1 MGASNAFGQ
10 PAGAQAILGQ
20 AQLQQQGTSLV
31 VTTQN
36 AVGTNRSVINWQ
48 SFSVPAGSTTRFDQP
63 SAKSLSINRVVGND
77 PSAIFGSLS
86 SNGRLV
92 LVNPAGIA
100 VGAGAVVDTAGFTA
114 STLRLSEADALAG
127 RLVFGGDGLGGG
139 ALKVDGQILARSG
152 DVVLIAPNVQ
162 VGSQALVQAPGG
174 ATILAAGQK
183 VELTGRGLEGI
194 RLELQAPADQAV
206 NLGTLQGDAVGIFA
220 GQLKHSGLIQATAVT
235 ADGGK
240 VLLRASG
247 DNLVDGQ
254 IKATNGDKG
263 GSVDVLGQRVGLMAN
278 AAVDASGAAGG
289 GTVRIGGDYQGANP
303 DVQNAQ
309 RTYVD
314 PTATILADATQN
326 GNGGKVI
333 VWADDQTQSFGTI
346 SARGGAQGG
355 DGGFV
360 EVSGKHR
367 LQFDSKVDTRAPQ
380 GKTGTLLLDPDDI
393 TIATTGSAYSSPI
406 AFIDTPSSMSL
417 LVNSINGA
425 TTNVELQAKNNI
437 TFDAPVNMVN
447 TGIALSAR
455 AGSMI
460 FVNQPITTKG
470 GAITLTAGDP
480 GGTLGGDGGALYVN
494 AHLDTTGAGTMPL
507 GAPIFLQSQASDTGG
522 ASLAIGAI
530 NINAGTAG
538 EVNIS
543 GQGIDIFG
551 ASITAGQIYLES
563 YSGATN
569 ISGGSTLNSNNQDI
583 YIYAGTES
591 PSGSVG
597 VFISD
602 STIDAGAGY
611 IEING
616 STNYEGTFGVKI
628 ERSVD
633 LSAAGGISITGQ
645 NLSAS
650 VSSGGGGIGIGDCE
664 CTTTLTGSG
673 LLTLTGSAPST
684 QGYGIYFADAQ
695 VTRTGAITATGTAP
709 GGQGISLSSAN
720 ISASSA
726 LSISAYGGGLEII
739 DSSLSSGAAGMTL
752 KADQMKLQGAGG
764 SINAGTGIVTV
775 KTATAARPIDL
786 GITTDDAAALEL
798 SASELNLFAGTGVL
812 HIGDPTA
819 GSINISNSI
828 APQFG
833 GMLSLESGGTIT
845 QASSAVLGASKLK
858 LKAADGITLKEANQV
873 SSLSVGAGTMYVS
886 FYDAAYPLELLAVDV
901 ANYVDIRS
909 ADRLLISGPVSSDG
923 GGVTLQSGPGN
934 SVVVQSSV
942 DSGTGPMLLQSGGL
956 IDVSG
961 ATLSTSN
968 AAVSMTAATSVS
980 IASSSITTG
989 SGAVTIQ
996 GGSSVILTSISV
1008 DSGGLALVGNYI
1020 NTVDSAI
1027 VTANAPVSM
1036 VAADG
1041 QVSINSTSIVSGNGD
1056 ITITAGGPALVAH
1069 AVMIR
1074 DSVLSAGTGDVSLY
1088 GETQTGDGVYVDS
1101 SSPGLTISG
1110 ANVSITGKTSLGSSY
1125 SAVYVGGQRIS
1136 GSQSVAISA
1145 ENGGFYIDTASIV
1158 AGAGG
1163 LSLSATGGTS
1173 YVEIANSTLEI
1184 AGNVV
1189 LQAAGATINQFGG
1202 GITASGLMANGDV
1215 VTLSGNNDVQTL
1227 SGRAQ
1232 SGDFKFNN
1240 VGTAVPLEIATVD
1253 AIGGIQAGGVVE
1265 VKTPGLLK
1273 LKQLVSSGASGDAIT
1288 LVAND
1293 LSTSGGSLSAPS
1305 GRWAVFLQ
1313 SPTGPTTNLVG
1324 SPGSGNS
1331 AVWNRTFTGDT
1342 AASLPEAGNR
1352 YVFAFQPQVTVIV
1365 DPATK
1370 VYDGTNSFS
1379 GLTAT
1384 VTGIPNASV
1393 SGNVFSV
1400 EAVSLNPLVSS
1411 KNVGSYP
1418 IALQSLVQAD
1428 AYAITYTPVMAD
1440 ITPAVLTASITAADK
1455 VYDGSAAAASSF
1467 TITGGLI
1474 GSETVSASGAATFAD
1489 KNAGIGKTV
1498 TANTVSLADGANGG
1512 LASNYTLAVGQTTTA
1527 DITAAT
1533 LTISAASDSRVYDG
1547 TTVSSLGPLAAGL
1560 VGGDTLSASQ
1570 SFDSKNAGARTLLVN
1585 GGYTVND
1592 GNGGNNYVVT
1602 TVGNTGSITPAT
1614 LTISAA
1620 TETKTYDATTSGFNA
1635 PSVSGLMGSDT
1646 VIGLGQSFDSQNAGS
1661 RILTVNGGYT
1671 VNDGNSGNNYTVTT
1685 ASNTGTIT
1693 PAPLTVA
1700 ALNQSKQHGDTFT
1713 FTGLEIDVTGLQGG
1727 EQVKSAALSSAGA
1740 PQDAAYGNYLIT
1752 AGGSLVGANGFSASN
1767 YKVTYQPGVLVV
1779 SPVDVLATQ
1788 QVNNQVV
1795 TFLGLFVQEY
1805 TEQNEKDKPKG
1816 DPDIVLTETCK
1827 P

>member
-10 PAGAQAILGQ
+10 PAGAQVIQGQ
-20 AQLQQQGTSLV
+20 AQLQQQGNSLV

-36 AVGTNRSVINWQ
+36 ALGTNRSVINWQ
-48 SFSVPAGSTTRFDQP
+48 SFSVPAGSTARFDQP
-63 SAKSLSINRVVGND
+63 SAQSLSINRVVGND
-77 PSAIFGSLS
+77 PSAIFGTLS

-114 STLRLSEADALAG
+114 STLRLSEADAQAG

-139 ALKVDGQILARSG
+139 PLKVDGSILARSG
-152 DVVLIAPNVQ
+152 DVVLAPNVQ
-162 VGSQALVQAPGG
+162 VGSQALVQAPSG

-220 GQLKHSGLIQATAVT
+220 AQLKHSGLIQATAVST
-235 ADGGK
+235 EGGK
-240 VLLRASG
+240 VVLKGQQVADISG
-247 DNLVDGQ
+247 TTE
-254 IKATNGDKG
+254 ARSGDKG
-263 GSVDVLGQRVGLMAN
+263 GQVHVTANKVMLRSGSVIDVSGAHGGGEALIGGGWQGNDSRVAN
-278 AAVDASGAAGG
+278 AKDILIEANAVIKADALVAGDG
-289 GTVRIGGDYQGANP
+289 GTVVAWSDGATRVYGSISARGG
-303 DVQNAQ
+303 
-309 RTYVD
+309 TSS
-314 PTATILADATQN
+314 
-326 GNGGKVI
+326 GNGGKVETSGHYL
-333 VWADDQTQSFGTI
+333 DM
-346 SARGGAQGG
+346 QG
-355 DGGFV
+355 
-360 EVSGKHR
+360 S
-367 LQFDSKVDTRAPQ
+367 VDTRAPN
-380 GKTGTLLLDPDDI
+380 GTLGQLLLDPTNI
-393 TIATTGSAYSSPI
+393 YIA
-406 AFIDTPSSMSL
+406 DSL
-417 LVNSINGA
+417 
-425 TTNVELQAKNNI
+425 
-437 TFDAPVNMVN
+437 
-447 TGIALSAR
+447 AR
-455 AGSMI
+455 AQTSGMIGSDASI
-460 FVNQPITTKG
+460 D
-470 GAITLTAGDP
+470 GAVPPTLTATPTGSPDDS
-480 GGTLGGDGGALYVN
+480 LL
-494 AHLDTTGAGTMPL
+494 TT
-507 GAPIFLQSQASDTGG
+507 SR
-522 ASLAIGAI
+522 
-530 NINAGTAG
+530 
-538 EVNIS
+538 
-543 GQGIDIFG
+543 
-551 ASITAGQIYLES
+551 
-563 YSGATN
+563 
-569 ISGGSTLNSNNQDI
+569 LNSLLANNSVMVQTNSDATAPTGNI
-583 YIYAGTES
+583 HVVDAVSWAS
-591 PSGSVG
+591 PNSLS
-597 VFISD
+597 
-602 STIDAGAGY
+602 
-611 IEING
+611 
-616 STNYEGTFGVKI
+616 
-628 ERSVD
+628 
-633 LSAAGGISITGQ
+633 LSAAGGITVNAPITASTGTLSLRAYGGNISQSVNGAISVPELLAIADTGSITLTNSANAVSLLAGYVGSGKSYSFTNNAPLTVGTVLGSNGVEAFGGGTVSLTTYAGDLQ
-645 NLSAS
+645 VAAVSYGVATGSAGTAAGSVSLTATNGGITINGPVTSGNINLSAAGTLAI
-650 VSSGGGGIGIGDCE
+650 SGGAVNA
-664 CTTTLTGSG
+664 TNSLNV
-673 LLTLTGSAPST
+673 A
-684 QGYGIYFADAQ
+684 
-695 VTRTGAITATGTAP
+695 GARINVNGT
-709 GGQGISLSSAN
+709 
-720 ISASSA
+720 
-726 LSISAYGGGLEII
+726 
-739 DSSLSSGAAGMTL
+739 SSLAA
-752 KADQMKLQGAGG
+752 GAGG
-764 SINAGTGIVTV
+764 IALQADRMDLQGGAGSINGGGGIVTV
-775 KTATAARPIDL
+775 KTATAGRPIDL
-786 GITTDDAAALEL
+786 GITTDAAAALEL

-819 GSINISNSI
+819 GSINISSSI

-858 LKAADGITLKEANQV
+858 LKAAGGITLKEANQV

-956 IDVSG
+956 IDVSS

-968 AAVSMTAATSVS
+968 AAVSMTAAGLVS
-980 IASSSITTG
+980 INSSSITTG
-989 SGAVTIQ
+989 SGAITIQ
-996 GGSSVILTSISV
+996 GGGPAYLNASILT
-1008 DSGGLALVGNYI
+1008 ALG
-1020 NTVDSAI
+1020 
-1027 VTANAPVSM
+1027 
-1036 VAADG
+1036 
-1041 QVSINSTSIVSGNGD
+1041 
-1056 ITITAGGPALVAH
+1056 
-1069 AVMIR
+1069 
-1074 DSVLSAGTGDVSLY
+1074 
-1088 GETQTGDGVYVDS
+1088 
-1101 SSPGLTISG
+1101 
-1110 ANVSITGKTSLGSSY
+1110 
-1125 SAVYVGGQRIS
+1125 
-1136 GSQSVAISA
+1136 
-1145 ENGGFYIDTASIV
+1145 
-1158 AGAGG
+1158 
-1163 LSLSATGGTS
+1163 
-1173 YVEIANSTLEI
+1173 
-1184 AGNVV
+1184 GNVV
-1189 LQAAGATINQFGG
+1189 MHASTISQTGG
-1202 GITASGLMANGDV
+1202 GITASGLMADAEA
-1215 VTLSGNNDVQTL
+1215 VTMSGNNDVQIL

-1240 VGTAVPLEIATVD
+1240 VGTVVPLEIATVAGID
-1253 AIGGIQAGGVVE
+1253 GIQALGGVVE
-1265 VKTPGLLK
+1265 VNTPGLLK
-1273 LKQLVSSGASGDAIT
+1273 LNQLVSSNASGNAIT
-1288 LVAND
+1288 LVAKD
-1293 LSTSGGSLSAPS
+1293 LSTSGGSLSASS

-1384 VTGIPNASV
+1384 VTGIPDASV

-1418 IALQSLVQAD
+1418 IALQSLFQAD
-1428 AYAITYTPVMAD
+1428 AYAFTYTPAMAD

-1547 TTVSSLGPLAAGL
+1547 TTVSSLGPVVAGL
-1560 VGGDTLSASQ
+1560 VGGDTLSGLSQ
-1570 SFDSKNAGARTLLVN
+1570 SFDSKNAGPRTLSVN
-1585 GGYTVND
+1585 GGYTLTD

-1602 TVGNTGSITPAT
+1602 TANSTGSITAAA

-1620 TETKTYDATTSGFNA
+1620 TEAKTYDATTGGFNA

-1646 VIGLGQSFDSQNAGS
+1646 VSGLGQSFDSKNAGG

-1685 ASNTGTIT
+1685 ASKTGTIT

-1700 ALNQSKQHGDTFT
+1700 AINQSKQHGDTFT

-1740 PQDAAYGNYLIT
+1740 LQDAAYGNYLIT

-1767 YKVTYQPGVLVV
+1767 YTVTYQPGVLVV

-1795 TFLGLFVQEY
+1795 TFLGLFVQEHI
-1805 TEQNEKDKPKG
+1805 EQNDKDKPKG

>member
-20 AQLQQQGTSLV
+20 AQLQQQGASLV

-63 SAKSLSINRVVGND
+63 SAQSLSINRVVGND

-162 VGSQALVQAPGG
+162 VASQALVQAPSG

-235 ADGGK
+235 AQGGK

-254 IKATNGDKG
+254 IKATNGGKG

-314 PTATILADATQN
+314 AAATIRADATQN

-333 VWADDQTQSFGTI
+333 VWADDQTQSFGAI

-367 LQFDSKVDTRAPQ
+367 LQFDSIVDTRAPQ

-393 TIATTGSAYSSPI
+393 TVDMAGTGSAYSAPI
-406 AFIDTPSSMSL
+406 MFSDTPATVSL
-417 LVNSINGA
+417 DVDTINGA
-425 TTNVELQAKNNI
+425 TTNVDLQARNNI
-437 TFDAPVNMVN
+437 TFAAPVTMV
-447 TGIALSAR
+447 TPDIGLSAR

-460 FVNQPITTKG
+460 FVQQPITTKG
-470 GAITLTAGDP
+470 GAITLIAGDP
-480 GGTLGGDGGALYVN
+480 GGTLGSDGGALYIN
-494 AHLDTTGAGTMPL
+494 APLDTTGAGTRPL
-507 GAPIFLQSQASDTGG
+507 GAPIFLKSHESDTGG

-645 NLSAS
+645 NLSTS

-739 DSSLSSGAAGMTL
+739 DTSLSSGAAGMTL
-752 KADQMKLQGAGG
+752 KADQIKLQGAGG

-833 GMLSLESGGTIT
+833 GMLSLESDGTIT

-858 LKAADGITLKEANQV
+858 LKAAGGITLKEANQV

-886 FYDAAYPLELLAVDV
+886 FYDAAYPLELVAVDV

-934 SVVVQSSV
+934 NLVVQSPV
-942 DSGTGPMLLQSGGL
+942 DSGTGPLLLQSGGL

-968 AAVSMTAATSVS
+968 AAVSMTAAGLVS
-980 IASSSITTG
+980 INSSSITTG
-989 SGAVTIQ
+989 SGAITIQ
-996 GGSSVILTSISV
+996 GGGPAYLNASILT
-1008 DSGGLALVGNYI
+1008 ALG
-1020 NTVDSAI
+1020 
-1027 VTANAPVSM
+1027 
-1036 VAADG
+1036 
-1041 QVSINSTSIVSGNGD
+1041 
-1056 ITITAGGPALVAH
+1056 
-1069 AVMIR
+1069 
-1074 DSVLSAGTGDVSLY
+1074 
-1088 GETQTGDGVYVDS
+1088 
-1101 SSPGLTISG
+1101 
-1110 ANVSITGKTSLGSSY
+1110 
-1125 SAVYVGGQRIS
+1125 
-1136 GSQSVAISA
+1136 
-1145 ENGGFYIDTASIV
+1145 
-1158 AGAGG
+1158 
-1163 LSLSATGGTS
+1163 
-1173 YVEIANSTLEI
+1173 
-1184 AGNVV
+1184 GNVV
-1189 LQAAGATINQFGG
+1189 MHASTISQTGG
-1202 GITASGLMANGDV
+1202 GITASGLMADAGA
-1215 VTLSGNNDVQTL
+1215 VTMSGNNDVQIL

-1240 VGTAVPLEIATVD
+1240 VGTVVPLEIATVAGID
-1253 AIGGIQAGGVVE
+1253 GIQALGGVVE

-1273 LKQLVSSGASGDAIT
+1273 LKKLVSSNASGNAIT

-1313 SPTGPTTNLVG
+1313 SPTAPTTNLVG

-1384 VTGIPNASV
+1384 VTGIPDASV

-1474 GSETVSASGAATFAD
+1474 GSETVSASGVATFAD

-1527 DITAAT
+1527 DITAAA

-1560 VGGDTLSASQ
+1560 VGGDTLSGLGQSFDSKNAGSRTLLVNGGYTVNDGNGGNNYVVTTVGNTGSITAAALTISAASDSRVYDGTTVSSLGPVAAGLVGGDTFSASQ

-1700 ALNQSKQHGDTFT
+1700 ALNQGKQHGDTFT